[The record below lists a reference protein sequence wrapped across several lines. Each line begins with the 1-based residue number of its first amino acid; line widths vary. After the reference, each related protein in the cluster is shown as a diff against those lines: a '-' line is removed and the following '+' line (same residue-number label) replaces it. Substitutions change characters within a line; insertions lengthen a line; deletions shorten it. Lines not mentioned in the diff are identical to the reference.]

1 MVLRA
6 AVAAKAGE
14 QFPDDGGNKMTKSD
28 SELRHDVE
36 RELEWDPSIDARN
49 IGVMVKNGVVTLTG
63 TVSTY
68 SDKWRAERIAKRV
81 AGVTAIANDIEVKLS
96 NERTDADI
104 AESARLALKLDN
116 RIPADRVK
124 VIVDHGW
131 ITLEG
136 TVDYYHQKSA
146 AESDVRYLDGVR
158 GVTNAIAVTPHVS
171 PAEIKTKIEEALKRS
186 AQLDASRITVVTEG
200 NKVILS
206 GNVRSW
212 AEREEAELAAWAAPG
227 VSQVENRIKVG
238 Y

>member
-1 MVLRA
+1 MVLKA

-49 IGVMVKNGVVTLTG
+49 IGVMAKNGVVTLTG
-63 TVSTY
+63 NVSSY

-81 AGVTAIANDIEVKLS
+81 AGVTALANDIEVRLS
-96 NERTDADI
+96 KERTDADI
-104 AESARLALKLDN
+104 AESARLTLKLDN
-116 RIPADRVK
+116 RIPVDRVK

-136 TVDYYHQKSA
+136 TVDFYYQKSA
-146 AESDVRYLDGVR
+146 AESDVRYLTGVR
-158 GVTNAIAVTPHVS
+158 GVTNALAVTPKVS
-171 PAEIKTKIEEALKRS
+171 PAEVRMKIEEALKRS
-186 AQLDASRITVVTEG
+186 AQLDAGRIMVEAERS
-200 NKVILS
+200 KVILS

-227 VSQVENRIKVG
+227 VSQVENKIKVG
-238 Y
+238 N